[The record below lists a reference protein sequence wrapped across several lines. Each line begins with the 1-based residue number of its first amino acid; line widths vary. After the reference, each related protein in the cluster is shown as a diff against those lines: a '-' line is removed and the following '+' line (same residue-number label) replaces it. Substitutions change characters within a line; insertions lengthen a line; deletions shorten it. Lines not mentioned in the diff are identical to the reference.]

1 MGASPMPVVP
11 VTIRVERSLDHRPRM
26 VFDAY
31 ADIDQRTQWMAPP
44 DDLISFESHDFRAG
58 ASDHFV
64 RPSQGKR
71 SFSGTTRYEHI
82 VDDEHI
88 VFTERLTAAND
99 QLLAISLVSWFLV
112 PSGPGTLL
120 TITDHT
126 ASVVGSRPIEGARYR
141 YEVMVDR
148 LARHLAGR
156 VGGFVDGP
164 DGATR

>member
-1 MGASPMPVVP
+1 MGASPTPVVP
-11 VTIRVERSLDHRPRM
+11 VTIRVERSLDHRPHR

-44 DDLISFESHDFRAG
+44 DDLISFESHHFRTG

-64 RPSQGKR
+64 RASQGKR
-71 SFSGTTRYEHI
+71 GSLVTTRYEHI
-82 VDDEHI
+82 VDNEHI

-99 QLLAISLVSWFLV
+99 QLLAISLVSWFLA
-112 PSGPGTLL
+112 PSEPGTLL

-126 ASVVGSRPIEGARYR
+126 ASVVGSRPIEGARHR

-148 LARHLAGR
+148 LARYLADSDD
-156 VGGFVDGP
+156 GFVDSP
-164 DGATR
+164 DGGTR